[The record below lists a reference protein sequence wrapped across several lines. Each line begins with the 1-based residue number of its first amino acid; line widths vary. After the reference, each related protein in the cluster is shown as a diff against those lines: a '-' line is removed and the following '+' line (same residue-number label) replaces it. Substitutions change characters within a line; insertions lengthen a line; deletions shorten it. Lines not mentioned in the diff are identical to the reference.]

1 MSIYKRQTKKG
12 GVYYIDITTP
22 SGQRIRC
29 STGTQDEKA
38 AQEFHDKL
46 KYDFWR
52 QDKLGDKPNHTWD
65 EACVRWIEEMSHKK
79 SLSDDMTK
87 IKKLPQFRGKLLTDL
102 TRQYIGDVVAKLSG
116 SNATKNRYLA
126 FVRSVLNKCADEWEW
141 LDKAPKL
148 KMYKEPKRRIRWLK
162 PYEIERLLDEL
173 PEYMQDLVIFS
184 LCTGLRKS
192 NVIGLKWSQIDLK
205 RRVAWYYA
213 DETKSGR
220 ELGCA
225 LNDTAM
231 SIIEKNL
238 NRHREYVFL
247 NSKGRPVKAISHRM
261 WSVALK
267 RAGISNFRWHDLRH
281 TWASWLVQSGVS
293 LAALQEM
300 GGWESIEMVQR
311 YAHLSS
317 EHLHSDA
324 SKIEQAWHN
333 FGTRHNSLPEITK
346 RKTA

>member
-1 MSIYKRQTKKG
+1 MSIYKRKNG
-12 GVYYIDITTP
+12 IYYIDITTQ
-22 SGQRIRC
+22 SGQRLRFT
-29 STGTQDEKA
+29 TGTKDQKA
-38 AQEFHDKL
+38 AQELHDKL
-46 KYDFWR
+46 KHELWR
-52 QDKLGDKPNHTWD
+52 QAKLGDKPAYTWD
-65 EACVRWIEEMSHKK
+65 EACIRWLDEMQHKK
-79 SLSDDMTK
+79 TLSDDMTK
-87 IKKLPQFRGKLLTDL
+87 IKYLPQFRGKLLTDL
-102 TRQYIGDVVAKLSG
+102 TRQFIGNTVAKLSG
-116 SNATKNRYLA
+116 SHATKNRYLA
-126 FVRSVLNKCADEWEW
+126 FIRSVLNKCANEWEW

-148 KMYKEPKRRIRWLK
+148 TMYKEQKRRIRWLK
-162 PYEIERLLDEL
+162 PHEVERLLNEL

-192 NVIGLKWSQIDLK
+192 NVLSLNWSQIDLR
-205 RRVAWYYA
+205 RRVAWYHA

-238 NRHREYVFL
+238 GRHRERVFL
-247 NSKGRPVKAISHRM
+247 NSQGRPVQAISHRL
-261 WSVALK
+261 WSAALK
-267 RAGISNFRWHDLRH
+267 RAGIRDFRWHDLRH

-311 YAHLSS
+311 YAHLSP
-317 EHLHSDA
+317 EHLHADA
-324 SKIEQAWHN
+324 GKIEQAWHN
-333 FGTRHNSLPEITK
+333 LGTQRNSLPEMLQ